1 MVLGS
6 FSGPLAC
13 TRIAKGKGVCGT
25 LGYRPKTLIVPDVN
39 ALRDT
44 LPAVR
49 FPFRIVVPVL
59 ERTKS

>member
-1 MVLGS
+1 
-6 FSGPLAC
+6 
-13 TRIAKGKGVCGT
+13 VCGT